1 MNYKIK
7 LKINKSDNIFQT
19 YNSAR
24 KNKILTIGPHSYVE
38 QIQIDIGIEERS
50 HVLIGKFCSI
60 SLDVVFE
67 IGQNHPIYS
76 ASTYPFRAIPPLAPG
91 IIDNPYT
98 LDNHYHIILGN
109 DVWVGRGAMFLSGV
123 RVGNGAII
131 GAGAVVRKDV
141 PPYAIVIGNPARI
154 VKYRFPKKTID
165 QFQRIKWWNWTFEKI
180 LEHIDEMDN
189 GEVFAERYDTEPPE
203 TQTDATDTLKKLRAK
218 GKDIFSY
225 TIDPKDTKPT
235 WEGVVDQYL
244 FNFNKYTE
252 AVLVLRAL
260 SGSEEILRQIKEKLS
275 SSRDN
280 ALHPEVFLYNDD
292 DITSMELMRYT
303 DVYLVGASPHHIYDM
318 NWVDNFGIMV
328 RSAFDFDRDLFA
340 PKNVRI

>member
-189 GEVFAERYDTEPPE
+189 GEVFAEHYDRELPE

-292 DITSMELMRYT
+292 DITSLELMRYT

>member
-7 LKINKSDNIFQT
+7 VKINKSDTIFQT

-50 HVLIGKFCSI
+50 HILIGKFCSI

-67 IGQNHPIYS
+67 IGQNHPMYS

-91 IIDNPYT
+91 II
-98 LDNHYHIILGN
+98 DNHYHIILGN

-154 VKYRFPKKTID
+154 VKYRFSKKTIA
-165 QFQRIKWWNWTFEKI
+165 QFQRIKWWNWPFEKI

-189 GEVFAERYDTEPPE
+189 GEVFAEHYDRELPE
-203 TQTDATDTLKKLRAK
+203 TQTDATDTLKKQRAK
-218 GKDIFSY
+218 GKTIFSY

-252 AVLVLRAL
+252 AILVLRAL

-318 NWVDNFGIMV
+318 DWVDNFGIVV

>member
-1 MNYKIK
+1 
-7 LKINKSDNIFQT
+7 
-19 YNSAR
+19 
-24 KNKILTIGPHSYVE
+24 
-38 QIQIDIGIEERS
+38 
-50 HVLIGKFCSI
+50 
-60 SLDVVFE
+60 
-67 IGQNHPIYS
+67 
-76 ASTYPFRAIPPLAPG
+76 
-91 IIDNPYT
+91 
-98 LDNHYHIILGN
+98 
-109 DVWVGRGAMFLSGV
+109 MFLSGV
-123 RVGNGAII
+123 CIGNGAII
-131 GAGAVVRKDV
+131 GAGTVVRRDV

-154 VKYRFPKKTID
+154 VKYRFYKKTIA

-189 GEVFAERYDTEPPE
+189 GEVFAEHYDTELPE

-275 SSRDN
+275 SSRNN
-280 ALHPEVFLYNDD
+280 ALRPEVFLYNDD
-292 DITSMELMRYT
+292 DITSLELMRYT
-303 DVYLVGASPHHIYDM
+303 DVYLVGASPHHIYDID
-318 NWVDNFGIMV
+318 WVDNFGIVV

>member
-7 LKINKSDNIFQT
+7 VKINKSDTIFQT

-50 HVLIGKFCSI
+50 HILIGKFCSI

-67 IGQNHPIYS
+67 IGQNHPMYS

-91 IIDNPYT
+91 II
-98 LDNHYHIILGN
+98 DNHYHIILGN

-154 VKYRFPKKTID
+154 VKYRFSKKTIA
-165 QFQRIKWWNWTFEKI
+165 QFQRIKWWNWPFEKI

-189 GEVFAERYDTEPPE
+189 GEVFAEHYDRELPE

-252 AVLVLRAL
+252 AILVLRAL

-318 NWVDNFGIMV
+318 DWVDNFGIVV

>member
-1 MNYKIK
+1 MLSRYRLILE
-7 LKINKSDNIFQT
+7 LKN
-19 YNSAR
+19 A
-24 KNKILTIGPHSYVE
+24 V
-38 QIQIDIGIEERS
+38 
-50 HVLIGKFCSI
+50 I
-60 SLDVVFE
+60 SFDVVFE
-67 IGQNHPIYS
+67 IGQNHPMYS
-76 ASTYPFRAIPPLAPG
+76 ASTYPFRAIPLLAPG

-98 LDNHYHIILGN
+98 LDNPYHIILGN

-154 VKYRFPKKTID
+154 VKYRFSKKTIA
-165 QFQRIKWWNWTFEKI
+165 QFQRIKWWNWPFEKI

-189 GEVFAERYDTEPPE
+189 GEVFAEHYDRELPE

-318 NWVDNFGIMV
+318 DWVDNFGIVV

>member
-1 MNYKIK
+1 MNYKIS
-7 LKINKSDNIFQT
+7 LKMDERDTIFQV
-19 YNSAR
+19 YNTSR
-24 KNKILTIGPHSYVE
+24 GNKILTIGPHSYVD
-38 QIQIDIGIEERS
+38 QIQVDVGIEERS
-50 HVLIGKFCSI
+50 HVLIGKYCSVAR
-60 SLDVVFE
+60 DVVFE
-67 IGQNHPIYS
+67 IGRNHPIYS
-76 ASTYPFRAIPPLAPG
+76 ASTYPFRAVPPLVPG
-91 IIDNPYT
+91 IIDNPYI
-98 LDNHYHIILGN
+98 LDNRYHIILGN

-123 RVGNGAII
+123 CVGNGAII
-131 GAGAVVRKDV
+131 GAGTVVRRDV

-154 VKYRFPKKTID
+154 VKYRFYKKTIA

-189 GEVFAERYDTEPPE
+189 GEVFAEHYDTELPE

-275 SSRDN
+275 SSRNN

-292 DITSMELMRYT
+292 DITSLELMRYT

-318 NWVDNFGIMV
+318 DWVDNFGIVV